1 MKSRVAAALGLVAV
15 AAPAPVALAADAPAA
30 PSAAPSTAP
39 AAPHSGWVAEL
50 DNLSRYLTEH
60 RADAR
65 CPDHCYVLERLRL
78 TGAVGDGP
86 LEFEL
91 VGRVLANEPVA
102 VPLFG
107 PPKDVRLEGVTEND
121 KEAAIGF
128 DGDHYFLHTG
138 AKRFVLRGKIHLGSD
153 LALVVPGPL
162 NTLEGDVSSGAVVEG
177 SRLSGLVATT
187 IHLSREG
194 KGEKAA
200 GPTVFQLSRAVRVG
214 REISFEYRLVMRSGA
229 DLGVVRLPLTMEEKV
244 LDVTG
249 ASGFR
254 VENGELVLS
263 TSGRTAEMTITGT
276 LPKLGAFAPD
286 SRSSYEWLLVESD
299 PEHRVTVTG
308 DARQV
313 DSAES
318 PIPRAQATSRLFLV
332 QKGQRMEASVTPLV
346 GVEALSAVVRSHRR
360 TMVVTPRGDL
370 VSDDSLLYENNGI
383 DYLAYAPSGR
393 PIFLATGGKA
403 ERIMRQ
409 ASGAEEV
416 LVPLRTGSHDVRVQ
430 SLGQADLRQFGGTI
444 ALPMP
449 SYALTSSRVDLTVGL
464 PAGVVPLALLG
475 GDRPAWAFDS
485 GDVVAATLGFGVG
498 AAAVRQGPEADR
510 RRVRRLRILAGVL
523 LAALWF
529 LWEPGFVVAVAAL
542 GIWGMLWLLGRFVQ
556 GPLRTAITVLLVGA
570 LGFVG
575 LIGVVTLGSRSMKS
589 ADMAYEESAWRQP
602 PSQTAPAPS
611 TAAGGGGKLDDRT
624 GNFLPGKGGGV
635 LEGVTPV
642 ALPLPG
648 YSRSMSASRELVTR
662 DRPFMPKLVYV
673 TNLAI
678 APFAFLWLV
687 GLGLVLSAHRA
698 QIGEAYRRIRARL
711 DKPETPTPQAP
722 KIIG

>member
-1 MKSRVAAALGLVAV
+1 MKSRVALALGLVA
-15 AAPAPVALAADAPAA
+15 AAVPAHGALAADPPAA
-30 PSAAPSTAP
+30 PSAPPSVPP
-39 AAPHSGWVAEL
+39 AGWAGEL
-50 DNLSRYLTEH
+50 DNLSRYLAE
-60 RADAR
+60 RRKDGR
-65 CPDHCYVLERLRL
+65 CPEHCYVLERLRL

-138 AKRFVLRGKIHLGSD
+138 AKRFVLRGKIHLGND

-177 SRLSGLVATT
+177 SRLSGLVSST
-187 IHLSREG
+187 IHLRREG
-194 KGEKAA
+194 KGEKAS

-229 DLGVVRLPLTMEEKV
+229 DLGVVRLPLTMGEKV
-244 LDVTG
+244 FDVIG
-249 ASGFR
+249 VSGFR

-263 TSGRTAEMTITGT
+263 TSGRTAEMIIIGF
-276 LPKLGAFAPD
+276 LFNLGAFAPD
-286 SRSSYEWLLVESD
+286 PRSSYEWLLIESD

-332 QKGQRMEASVTPLV
+332 QKGQRMEASVTSLV
-346 GVEALSAVVRSHRR
+346 SVEALSAVVRSHRR
-360 TMVVTPRGDL
+360 TMVVTARGDL
-370 VSDDSLLYENNGI
+370 VSDDNLLYENNGI
-383 DYLAYAPSGR
+383 DYLGYAPSGR

-444 ALPMP
+444 TLPMP
-449 SYALTSSRVDLTVGL
+449 SYALTASRVDLTVGL
-464 PAGVVPLALLG
+464 PAGVVPLALFG
-475 GDRPAWAFDS
+475 GDRPALASDS
-485 GDVVAATLGFGVG
+485 GDVVAAILGFGVG
-498 AAAVRQGPEADR
+498 AAAVRPGPKTDR
-510 RRVRRLRILAGVL
+510 RRVRTLRILAGVL

-529 LWEPGFVVAVAAL
+529 LWQPGFVVAVAAL

-556 GPLRTAITVLLVGA
+556 GALQTAITVLLVGA
-570 LGFVG
+570 LGFMG
-575 LIGVVTLGSRSMKS
+575 LAGIVTLGSRWSKEDATEWREPPTS
-589 ADMAYEESAWRQP
+589 AS
-602 PSQTAPAPS
+602 PAPS
-611 TAAGGGGKLDDRT
+611 AGDGKLDDRK

-648 YSRSMSASRELVTR
+648 YARSMSASREIVTR
-662 DRPFMPKLVYV
+662 DRPFNPTLVYV
-673 TNLAI
+673 TSMAI
-678 APFAFLWLV
+678 APFEFLWLV
-687 GLGLVLSAHRA
+687 GLGLVIWAHRA
-698 QIGEAYRRIRARL
+698 RIAEAYRRIRARL
-711 DKPETPTPQAP
+711 DSKPVAPATQEP
-722 KIIG
+722 KIDG